1 MHKEKQRMLTKKD
14 VIDRNY
20 NLLENALE
28 VVPLQILSCEE
39 GLLEAVLMAN
49 QGLMK

>member
-1 MHKEKQRMLTKKD
+1 MLTKKD

-20 NLLENALE
+20 NLLEKALE
-28 VVPLQILSCEE
+28 AVPLQILSCEE

-49 QGLMK
+49 